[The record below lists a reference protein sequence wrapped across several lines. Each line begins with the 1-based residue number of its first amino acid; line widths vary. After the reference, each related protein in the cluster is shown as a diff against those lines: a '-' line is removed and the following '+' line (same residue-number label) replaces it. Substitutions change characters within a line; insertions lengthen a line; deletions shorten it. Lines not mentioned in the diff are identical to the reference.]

1 MPKGMLAKR
10 LEAKAAAVFMCE
22 GVKVIITTP
31 ALELGDE
38 LRFSYNGN
46 RHMGEIDTEGVRS

>member
-1 MPKGMLAKR
+1 MLAKR
-10 LEAKAAAVFMCE
+10 LEAKDAAVFMCE

-46 RHMGEIDTEGVRS
+46 RHMGEIDPEGVRS